1 MPTIN
6 ADDAELRRLVAIVSA
21 DWPADEQAEALEAAL
36 ADREAALVC
45 FRALVAERG
54 RGAPVAAVE
63 AVEAVEAVDDMRPC
77 TACANLSRGGRCL
90 AAERGESLGL
100 GIATSRKYTPT
111 MPDRPQRCGAYA
123 PKADDPDQREGWER
137 WPFLF
142 APASGKTAPA
152 RPTSA
157 PAGRQARV
165 VATDRAG
172 ARHGPGKGLA
182 GDV

>member
-36 ADREAALVC
+36 ADREAALTC

-54 RGAPVAAVE
+54 LSDEVE
-63 AVEAVEAVDDMRPC
+63 AVEADEADEADDDMRPC
-77 TACANLSRGGRCL
+77 TACANLSRAGRCL
-90 AAERGESLGL
+90 AAERGESFGA

-111 MPDRPQRCGAYA
+111 MPDRPQRCGAYK
-123 PKADDPDQREGWER
+123 PGPADADRRTGRER

-142 APASGKTAPA
+142 G
-152 RPTSA
+152 
-157 PAGRQARV
+157 
-165 VATDRAG
+165 
-172 ARHGPGKGLA
+172 
-182 GDV
+182 

>member
-1 MPTIN
+1 MPTIRDP
-6 ADDAELRRLVAIVSA
+6 DDAELRRLVAIVSA

-45 FRALVAERG
+45 FRALVAEREA
-54 RGAPVAAVE
+54 RAVPAVE
-63 AVEAVEAVDDMRPC
+63 ADDGMRSC
-77 TACANLSRGGRCL
+77 RQCRNLGTGGRCL
-90 AAERGESLGL
+90 AAERGESMGA

-157 PAGRQARV
+157 RAGRQARV
-165 VATDRAG
+165 VATAS
-172 ARHGPGKGLA
+172 AETRHGA
-182 GDV
+182 GNGRGGGV

>member
-1 MPTIN
+1 MPTIRDP
-6 ADDAELRRLVAIVSA
+6 DDAELRRLVAIVSA

-45 FRALVAERG
+45 FLALVAERG

-63 AVEAVEAVDDMRPC
+63 AVDDLRPC

-90 AAERGESLGL
+90 AAERGESMGA

-111 MPDRPQRCGAYA
+111 MPDRPQRCGAYK
-123 PKADDPDQREGWER
+123 PGPADSDRRTGAER

-142 APASGKTAPA
+142 GEQSPVNASA
-152 RPTSA
+152 RP
-157 PAGRQARV
+157 R
-165 VATDRAG
+165 ATGYAIG
-172 ARHGPGKGLA
+172 GPNRG
-182 GDV
+182 

>member
-1 MPTIN
+1 MPTIRDP
-6 ADDAELRRLVAIVSA
+6 DDAELRRLVAIVSA

-45 FRALVAERG
+45 FLALVAERG

-63 AVEAVEAVDDMRPC
+63 AVDDLRPC

-90 AAERGESLGL
+90 AAERGESMGA

-157 PAGRQARV
+157 RAGRQARV

-172 ARHGPGKGLA
+172 ARHGSGNGL
-182 GDV
+182 GGVV

>member
-36 ADREAALVC
+36 ADREAALTC

-54 RGAPVAAVE
+54 LSDEVE
-63 AVEAVEAVDDMRPC
+63 ADEADEADDDMRPC

-90 AAERGESLGL
+90 AAERGESMGA

-157 PAGRQARV
+157 RAGRQARV

>member
-21 DWPADEQAEALEAAL
+21 DWPADEQAEALAAAL

-45 FRALVAERG
+45 FRALVAERW
-54 RGAPVAAVE
+54 RGAPVAADE
-63 AVEAVEAVDDMRPC
+63 ADEADDDMRPC

-90 AAERGESLGL
+90 AAERGESFGA

-111 MPDRPQRCGAYA
+111 MPDRPQRCGAYKPGPA
-123 PKADDPDQREGWER
+123 DPDQREGWER

-142 APASGKTAPA
+142 APASGKTPPA

-157 PAGRQARV
+157 RAGRQARV

>member
-1 MPTIN
+1 MPTIRDP
-6 ADDAELRRLVAIVSA
+6 DDAELRRLVAVVSA

-63 AVEAVEAVDDMRPC
+63 AVDDLRPC

-142 APASGKTAPA
+142 APASGKTPPE

-157 PAGRQARV
+157 RAGRQARV

-172 ARHGPGKGLA
+172 ARLGPITGL
-182 GDV
+182 GGGV